1 MPLDDLKKRERN
13 ADAFI
18 RDLRQRSSAARAHGR
33 RPAPIG
39 RQDARMITDSL
50 RVRLGMKRR
59 RYKTMAQ
66 RVALKAKLRNASD
79 ERPSRP
85 VFVLGCPRS
94 GTSLVYTLLQ
104 RHPELRSLGG
114 EGHVLWNAYQHPRL
128 KGWSSDRALAS
139 DIHDE
144 EPRFLYSAINAVA
157 GPHRFLEKTPKNILR
172 VPYLNALFPDARY
185 LLLKRDGR
193 AVVNSLI
200 EGWEVRQS
208 PVYRL
213 PEPLRLRDYRGR
225 LWCFIL
231 PPDWRAYAETSIA
244 DIAAFQFASS
254 YDVGLADVKAL
265 PSASVVE
272 LRFEALLE
280 RPLEEM
286 ARVLEALEL
295 PPSMKIDEMA
305 GDLVSNVVQSNSPP
319 RPDKWRQRE
328 DVINEVMPRFEHT
341 MTALGYGDAVD
352 VDRSAAQAPNQTL

>member
-1 MPLDDLKKRERN
+1 
-13 ADAFI
+13 
-18 RDLRQRSSAARAHGR
+18 
-33 RPAPIG
+33 
-39 RQDARMITDSL
+39 L

-66 RVALKAKLRNASD
+66 RAALKAKLRNASD
-79 ERPSRP
+79 EPPRRP

-94 GTSLVYTLLQ
+94 GTSLVYSLLQ
-104 RHPELRSLGG
+104 RHPDLRSLGG

-144 EPRFLYSAINAVA
+144 EPHFLYSAINAVV
-157 GPHRFLEKTPKNILR
+157 GSHRFLEKTPKNILR

-231 PPDWRAYAETSIA
+231 PPGWRSYADTSIA

-254 YDVGLADVKAL
+254 YDVGLTDVETL
-265 PSASVVE
+265 PSGSVVE
-272 LRFEALLE
+272 LRFEDLLD
-280 RPLEEM
+280 RPVEEM
-286 ARVLEALEL
+286 GRVLHALEL
-295 PPSMKIDEMA
+295 PPSDRVDEMA

-319 RPDKWRQRE
+319 RPDKWRERA
-328 DVINEVMPRFEHT
+328 DVIHEVMPRFEHT
-341 MTALGYGDAVD
+341 MAALGYAVGRD
-352 VDRSAAQAPNQTL
+352 VDRSPASTTDQTA